1 MIVERTSEGYLRIQ
15 APAKLNLFLEVL
27 NKRLDGYHNIN
38 SLFQAVSLFDLL
50 EFRAVS
56 SSGVRIDLEQ
66 PGGLAQPDGL
76 DQPGDLPLDDRN
88 LIARAYNLIR
98 ERYKLDSGLE
108 VRLQKNIPIAAGL
121 AGGSTDGAATIRA
134 CNIIFDLG
142 LSNKEM
148 SEIGL
153 EIGSDL
159 PFFFSG
165 GQAIVTGRGEIL
177 EPSTM
182 PTDYRLIL
190 VTPRLAVSTA
200 RAYAELRMGLTNSKD
215 AFRLQACRSVGEL
228 VAALRL
234 TANDFEQSQIESHPL
249 LGRIRSELLDCGALL
264 VRMSGSGPTM
274 FGLFDVE
281 PDEKSVLE
289 LREEEWLVNEARP
302 ISLEE

>member
-1 MIVERTSEGYLRIQ
+1 MIVEQTSEGYLRIQ

-50 EFRAVS
+50 EFKAASRP
-56 SSGVRIDLEQ
+56 GVRIELDLQ
-66 PGGLAQPDGL
+66 SDL
-76 DQPGDLPLDDRN
+76 DQTRDLPLDDRN
-88 LIARAYNLIR
+88 LIARAYHLMR
-98 ERYKLDSGLE
+98 ERYKLDLGLE

-134 CNIIFDLG
+134 CNILFDLG
-142 LSNKEM
+142 LSNREM
-148 SEIGL
+148 SGIGL

-165 GQAIVTGRGEIL
+165 GQTTVTGRGELL
-177 EPSTM
+177 EPTTM
-182 PTDYRLIL
+182 PTDYWLIL

-200 RAYAELRMGLTNSKD
+200 EAYADLRMGLTNSKD
-215 AFRLQACRSVGEL
+215 AFRLPACRSVGEL

-234 TANDFEQSQIESHPL
+234 TANDFEQFQIESHPL
-249 LGRIRSELLDCGALL
+249 LGRIRNELLDCRAVL

-281 PDEKSVLE
+281 PDEKSVLD
-289 LREEEWLVNEARP
+289 LSREGWLVNEAKP